1 MLHRISNELARH
13 AVTDIAT
20 TLGTALVGE
29 VARTADAA
37 FLVGD
42 GAANTIRGL
51 ANATGVQTTAAVGA
65 PTVDKM
71 HDAELKLMAANG
83 NPATAAWF
91 MAPRDLIAL
100 RKQREGTGTGAYL
113 LQPSPTE
120 AGRMTLLGHPVYV
133 STAIP
138 TNGGAGT
145 NESRILL
152 ADMAQVAVGIDA
164 EPSFTILDQT
174 YGEWDQVA
182 LRVVARLD
190 IAPLNAAGVVVL
202 NGVTP

>member
-1 MLHRISNELARH
+1 
-13 AVTDIAT
+13 
-20 TLGTALVGE
+20 
-29 VARTADAA
+29 
-37 FLVGD
+37 
-42 GAANTIRGL
+42 
-51 ANATGVQTTAAVGA
+51 VQTTAAVGS
-65 PTVDKM
+65 PTVDKLY
-71 HDAELKLMAANG
+71 DAELKLLAANA

-91 MAPRDLIAL
+91 MAPRDLITL
-100 RKQREGTGTGAYL
+100 RKQREGAGTGAYL

-120 AGRMTLLGHPVYV
+120 AGRLTLLGHPVYP
-133 STAIP
+133 STAIV
-138 TNGGAGT
+138 TTGGAGT
-145 NESRILL
+145 NESKIIL

-174 YGEWDQVA
+174 YGDWDQVA